1 MAHRL
6 APQAV
11 EDLDGVWSYVA
22 TDSGSVEIANRL
34 IDSITGRFFLL
45 AHYPYLGRI
54 RDEDFGSGVRS
65 FPVGEY
71 VIVYRVQEPNVLIL
85 RVVHGHRDLA
95 TWFFE

>member
-11 EDLDGVWSYVA
+11 EDLYGIWSYV
-22 TDSGSVEIANRL
+22 TSESGSVEAANRL
-34 IDSITGRFFLL
+34 IHSITGRFLLL
-45 AHYPYLGRI
+45 AHHPYLGRV
-54 RDEDFGSGVRS
+54 RDEDLGSGART

-71 VIVYRVQEPNVLIL
+71 VIVYGVNGTDVLIL

-95 TWFFE
+95 TWLSG